1 MAATSGTLRGILGS
15 GRRGAATAA
24 LLLAACQGDPSTSV
38 TETPGDAGTQL
49 SLLCQLTTDVLFAGG
64 VRNEIPSLLNPA
76 LVPLSDP
83 GARYL
88 DDYAQSGVVEARVV
102 GLVIDDTPI
111 AIPHNI
117 LWWHEIVNIDLG
129 GRRLAISYCPLT
141 GSALVFDLTAA
152 GVQRFII
159 SGLIFQNNLV
169 MLDEETETLWAQMCS
184 QAGIGD
190 RQGTQLVQ
198 IPAIEMLWVAWKA
211 RHPNTLVISSE
222 TGFDRNY
229 ARNPYEFYV
238 VNDMLLFPLRDS
250 VDPRRPLKERV
261 LGIPDGGGGG
271 IAIPFGELT
280 GSAETTVIQTEIAG
294 EIVQVLWDREAR
306 AAMAFYPR
314 TTDGADATLRPV
326 GTGFVDQETGSVWNV
341 EGRAVSG
348 PLAGSSLVAHE
359 GSFVAYWF
367 AWSAFHPLTR
377 IWTGE

>member
-102 GLVIDDTPI
+102 GLIIDDTPI

-198 IPAIEMLWVAWKA
+198 IPAIEMLWVAWKT